1 MGYLLMKTLIGIPTN
16 MFIFIQVFLIFS
28 IIFQV
33 QFLHSLNENTVINKS
48 SELCTVMNWFSLHLK
63 AANYQP
69 NP

>member
-1 MGYLLMKTLIGIPTN
+1 MGYLLMKTLIGIPTS

-48 SELCTVMNWFSLHLK
+48 SELCTVMN
-63 AANYQP
+63 
-69 NP
+69 